1 MSLSREE
8 VKHIGLLARLGLS
21 ETEIEKF
28 SHQLSD
34 ILKNFEILK
43 QVDTSK
49 LPPTAHPVAL
59 QNVLRSDEPA
69 PSYAT
74 EEMLA
79 NAPQREDDS
88 FKTRA
93 VLE

>member
-21 ETEIEKF
+21 ETDIEKF
-28 SHQLSD
+28 RHQLSH
-34 ILKNFEILK
+34 ILENFEILREAN
-43 QVDTSK
+43 TEE

-59 QNVLRSDEPA
+59 QNVLRADEA
-69 PSYAT
+69 TPSYT
-74 EEMLA
+74 TKEILD
-79 NAPQREDDS
+79 NAPKCDGDY
-88 FKTRA
+88 FKIRA